1 MDYSRA
7 GKRDSAAERSLDQSI
22 ALQSGHVH
30 LRDLIPDEGTSP
42 TQAVVRKG
50 IRSIVDNLL
59 LELEEPERELIIQR
73 KLEGLTFGEMAAELG
88 KSEDAVRKL
97 FNRSFQK
104 PSPSQR
110 RTRYPRGSA
119 SDDRD
124 GAESRAEI
132 IEDFVEQLLE
142 GGDRSTLEEYCG
154 RYPSMRRAFEG
165 KFECVR
171 ALEEGFREDSLAGV
185 EIDDYLVVEEIGRG
199 GMGVVYLALQR
210 PLDRYVALKVLPI
223 GPPPGHKGDSAL
235 PERSKGRFPT

>member
-1 MDYSRA
+1 MAVRLVDSVTRTLIRDGKEGDANALSTLFARYQERVLRIVRLRLSAPLRDRLRLQSMDILQETFLHAIRKLKDFEPTTEASFLHWLSRIVENVIRDQIDYSRA

-104 PSPSQR
+104 LI
-110 RTRYPRGSA
+110 A
-119 SDDRD
+119 L
-124 GAESRAEI
+124 AEKNKVSER
-132 IEDFVEQLLE
+132 L
-142 GGDRSTLEEYCG
+142 
-154 RYPSMRRAFEG
+154 
-165 KFECVR
+165 
-171 ALEEGFREDSLAGV
+171 GFG
-185 EIDDYLVVEEIGRG
+185 
-199 GMGVVYLALQR
+199 
-210 PLDRYVALKVLPI
+210 
-223 GPPPGHKGDSAL
+223 
-235 PERSKGRFPT
+235 

>member
-1 MDYSRA
+1 MAVRLVDSVTRTLIRDGKEGDARALSTLFARYQEKVLRIVRLRLSAPLRDRLRLQSMDILQETFLHAIRKLKDFEPTTEASFLHWLSRIVENVIRDQIDYSRA

-50 IRSIVDNLL
+50 IRSIVDDLL

-104 PSPSQR
+104 LI
-110 RTRYPRGSA
+110 A
-119 SDDRD
+119 L
-124 GAESRAEI
+124 AEKNKVSER
-132 IEDFVEQLLE
+132 L
-142 GGDRSTLEEYCG
+142 
-154 RYPSMRRAFEG
+154 
-165 KFECVR
+165 
-171 ALEEGFREDSLAGV
+171 GFG
-185 EIDDYLVVEEIGRG
+185 
-199 GMGVVYLALQR
+199 
-210 PLDRYVALKVLPI
+210 
-223 GPPPGHKGDSAL
+223 
-235 PERSKGRFPT
+235 

>member
-1 MDYSRA
+1 MAVRLVDSVTRSLIRDGKEGDANALSTLFARYQERVLRIVRLRLSAPLRDRLRLQSMDILQETFLHAIRKLKDFEPTTEASFLHWLSRIVENVIRDQIDYSRA

-104 PSPSQR
+104 LI
-110 RTRYPRGSA
+110 A
-119 SDDRD
+119 L
-124 GAESRAEI
+124 AEKNKVSER
-132 IEDFVEQLLE
+132 L
-142 GGDRSTLEEYCG
+142 
-154 RYPSMRRAFEG
+154 
-165 KFECVR
+165 
-171 ALEEGFREDSLAGV
+171 GFG
-185 EIDDYLVVEEIGRG
+185 
-199 GMGVVYLALQR
+199 
-210 PLDRYVALKVLPI
+210 
-223 GPPPGHKGDSAL
+223 
-235 PERSKGRFPT
+235 

>member
-1 MDYSRA
+1 MTRTLIRDGKEGDANALSTLFARYQERVLRIVRLRLSAPLRDRLRLQSMDILQETFLHAIRKLKDFEPTTEASFLHWLSRIVENVIRDQIDYSRA

-104 PSPSQR
+104 LI
-110 RTRYPRGSA
+110 A
-119 SDDRD
+119 L
-124 GAESRAEI
+124 AEKNKVSER
-132 IEDFVEQLLE
+132 L
-142 GGDRSTLEEYCG
+142 
-154 RYPSMRRAFEG
+154 
-165 KFECVR
+165 
-171 ALEEGFREDSLAGV
+171 GFG
-185 EIDDYLVVEEIGRG
+185 
-199 GMGVVYLALQR
+199 
-210 PLDRYVALKVLPI
+210 
-223 GPPPGHKGDSAL
+223 
-235 PERSKGRFPT
+235 

>member
-1 MDYSRA
+1 LIRDGKEGDANALSTLFARYQERVLRIVRLRLSAPLRDRLRLQSMDILQETFLHAIRKLKDFEPTTEASFLHWLSRIVENVIRDQIDYSRA

-104 PSPSQR
+104 LI
-110 RTRYPRGSA
+110 A
-119 SDDRD
+119 L
-124 GAESRAEI
+124 AEKNKVSER
-132 IEDFVEQLLE
+132 L
-142 GGDRSTLEEYCG
+142 
-154 RYPSMRRAFEG
+154 
-165 KFECVR
+165 
-171 ALEEGFREDSLAGV
+171 GFG
-185 EIDDYLVVEEIGRG
+185 
-199 GMGVVYLALQR
+199 
-210 PLDRYVALKVLPI
+210 
-223 GPPPGHKGDSAL
+223 
-235 PERSKGRFPT
+235 

>member
-1 MDYSRA
+1 MAVRLVDSVTRTLIRDGKEGDANALSTLFARYQERVLRIVRLRLSAPLRDRLRLQSMDILQETFLHAIRKLKDFEPTTEASFLHWLSRIVENVIRDQIDYSRA

-22 ALQSGHVH
+22 ALQSGHAH

-104 PSPSQR
+104 LI
-110 RTRYPRGSA
+110 A
-119 SDDRD
+119 L
-124 GAESRAEI
+124 AEKNKVSER
-132 IEDFVEQLLE
+132 L
-142 GGDRSTLEEYCG
+142 
-154 RYPSMRRAFEG
+154 
-165 KFECVR
+165 
-171 ALEEGFREDSLAGV
+171 GFG
-185 EIDDYLVVEEIGRG
+185 
-199 GMGVVYLALQR
+199 
-210 PLDRYVALKVLPI
+210 
-223 GPPPGHKGDSAL
+223 
-235 PERSKGRFPT
+235 

>member
-1 MDYSRA
+1 MAVRLVDSVTRTLIRDGKEGDANALSTLFARYQERVLRIVRLRLSAPLRDRLRLQSMDILQETFLHAIRKLRDFEPTTEASFLHWLSRIVENVIRDQIDYSRA

-104 PSPSQR
+104 LI
-110 RTRYPRGSA
+110 A
-119 SDDRD
+119 L
-124 GAESRAEI
+124 AEKNKVSER
-132 IEDFVEQLLE
+132 L
-142 GGDRSTLEEYCG
+142 
-154 RYPSMRRAFEG
+154 
-165 KFECVR
+165 
-171 ALEEGFREDSLAGV
+171 GFG
-185 EIDDYLVVEEIGRG
+185 
-199 GMGVVYLALQR
+199 
-210 PLDRYVALKVLPI
+210 
-223 GPPPGHKGDSAL
+223 
-235 PERSKGRFPT
+235 

>member
-1 MDYSRA
+1 MAVRLVDSVTRTLIRDGKEGDANALSTLFARYQERVLRIVRLRLSAPLRDRLRLQSMDILQETFLHAIRKLKDFEPTTEASFLHWLSRIVENVIRDQIDYSRA
-7 GKRDSAAERSLDQSI
+7 GKRDTAAERSLDQSI

-104 PSPSQR
+104 LI
-110 RTRYPRGSA
+110 A
-119 SDDRD
+119 L
-124 GAESRAEI
+124 AEKNKVSER
-132 IEDFVEQLLE
+132 L
-142 GGDRSTLEEYCG
+142 
-154 RYPSMRRAFEG
+154 
-165 KFECVR
+165 
-171 ALEEGFREDSLAGV
+171 GFG
-185 EIDDYLVVEEIGRG
+185 
-199 GMGVVYLALQR
+199 
-210 PLDRYVALKVLPI
+210 
-223 GPPPGHKGDSAL
+223 
-235 PERSKGRFPT
+235 

>member
-1 MDYSRA
+1 MAVRLVDSVTRTLIRDGKEGDANALSTLFARYQERVLRIVRLRLSAPLLDRLRLQSMDILQETFLHAIRKLKDFEPTTEASFLHWLSRIVENVIRDQIDYSRA

-104 PSPSQR
+104 LI
-110 RTRYPRGSA
+110 A
-119 SDDRD
+119 L
-124 GAESRAEI
+124 AEKNKVSER
-132 IEDFVEQLLE
+132 L
-142 GGDRSTLEEYCG
+142 
-154 RYPSMRRAFEG
+154 
-165 KFECVR
+165 
-171 ALEEGFREDSLAGV
+171 GFG
-185 EIDDYLVVEEIGRG
+185 
-199 GMGVVYLALQR
+199 
-210 PLDRYVALKVLPI
+210 
-223 GPPPGHKGDSAL
+223 
-235 PERSKGRFPT
+235 

>member
-1 MDYSRA
+1 MAVRLVDSVTRTLIRDGKEGDANALSTLFARYQERVLRIVRLRLSAPLRDRLRLQSMDILQETFLHAIRKLKDFEPTTEASFLHWLSRIVENVIRDQIDYSRA

-22 ALQSGHVH
+22 AVQSGHVH

-104 PSPSQR
+104 LI
-110 RTRYPRGSA
+110 A
-119 SDDRD
+119 L
-124 GAESRAEI
+124 AEKNKVSER
-132 IEDFVEQLLE
+132 L
-142 GGDRSTLEEYCG
+142 
-154 RYPSMRRAFEG
+154 
-165 KFECVR
+165 
-171 ALEEGFREDSLAGV
+171 GFG
-185 EIDDYLVVEEIGRG
+185 
-199 GMGVVYLALQR
+199 
-210 PLDRYVALKVLPI
+210 
-223 GPPPGHKGDSAL
+223 
-235 PERSKGRFPT
+235 